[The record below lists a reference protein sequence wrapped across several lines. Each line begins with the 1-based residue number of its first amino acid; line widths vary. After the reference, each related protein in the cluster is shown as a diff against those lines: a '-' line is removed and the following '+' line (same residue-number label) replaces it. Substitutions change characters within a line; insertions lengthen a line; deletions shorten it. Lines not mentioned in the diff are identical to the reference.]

1 MMIGY
6 YFGLGMRH
14 LRRNPI
20 LTTLMILTLACGI
33 AASMATLTVLR
44 AMSADPIP
52 TKSDRLVTP
61 LLDIRPNDGTD
72 ADDIE
77 PPNQLT
83 YRDAIALH
91 AAKKGVRQ
99 AAMYQIGPIIES
111 SRPNVAPIFE
121 RGLATHADLFP
132 MLDAQFVRGGPWTAD
147 DDERG
152 ANVVVLKES
161 VADKM
166 FAASDPIG
174 QIVRLENKDFRVV
187 GVLANEWE
195 PEPHFYR
202 LIGGSGAFSETMGLL
217 VPLQAAV
224 ALEWPQQASVNC
236 YADDPSSGTYA
247 GLKQSECVWFALWVE
262 LQSAAEI
269 PAYKDFLVGYQAEQ
283 RKLGRLPRPDNH
295 RVYDVNGWLA
305 MLKIVSQD
313 ARTQTYLAFGFL
325 LVCLVN
331 VIGLLLAK
339 FTARSGEIG
348 VRRALG
354 ARRVS
359 VFQQYLTEAAVV
371 GFVGGIVGLGLT
383 YGSLW
388 LIGKQ
393 SEQLA
398 RLAKMDWVMLAAT
411 IGLAIVSS
419 LIAGLLPTWRAMQ
432 VQPAL
437 QLKSQ

>member
-6 YFGLGMRH
+6 YFGLGLRH

-33 AASMATLTVLR
+33 AASMSTLTVLR
-44 AMSADPIP
+44 AMAADPLP
-52 TKSDRLVTP
+52 SKSDRVITP
-61 LLDIRPNDGTD
+61 LVDIRPDDGD
-72 ADDIE
+72 NEEIE
-77 PPNQLT
+77 PPYQLT

-99 AAMYQIGPIIES
+99 AALYQIGPIIES
-111 SRPNVAPIFE
+111 SLPNVTPIFD
-121 RGLATHADLFP
+121 RGLATHADLFA
-132 MLDAQFVRGGPWTAD
+132 MVDATFVRGGPWSAA

-152 ANVVVLKES
+152 ANVVVLKEKI
-161 VADKM
+161 ADKL
-166 FAASDPIG
+166 FGATDPIG
-174 QIVRLENKDFRVV
+174 QTVRLENKDFRVV
-187 GVLANEWE
+187 GVVANDWE
-195 PEPHFYR
+195 PEPQFYR
-202 LIGGSGAFSETMGLL
+202 MIGGSGAFSETIGVL
-217 VPLQAAV
+217 VPLAAAV

-236 YADDPSSGTYA
+236 YADDPNAGTYS
-247 GLKQSECVWFALWVE
+247 GLMQSECVWMALWIE
-262 LQSAAEI
+262 LQSSAEI
-269 PAYKDFLVGYQAEQ
+269 PAFKDFLVGYQAEQ

-295 RVYDVNGWLA
+295 RVLDVNAWLA
-305 MLKIVSQD
+305 AMKIVSQD

-359 VFQQYLTEAAVV
+359 VFQQYLTEAAVI
-371 GFVGGIVGLGLT
+371 GFVGGIAGLGLT